1 MYHYIINVIKSINN
15 YLALSLSL
23 FIINVLNSLFIR
35 NTIVVKNF
43 LRNELNVNI
52 RLIFLALVL
61 ARDFNV

>member
-1 MYHYIINVIKSINN
+1 MYHYVINVIKSINN
-15 YLALSLSL
+15 YLALSLNL
-23 FIINVLNSLFIR
+23 FIINVLNSLLVR

-43 LRNELNVNI
+43 LRNELNVSI